1 MEPQSLR
8 PRRVDTQIG
17 RLTMRELVAQYL
29 SRSISRRRFVNGLTK
44 AGLTATAAQ
53 SVLGAVTS
61 VSFAQEGSPA
71 PYVPQGNATTPIPY
85 LPNNRETPAPGAA
98 PAVAGVKP
106 FQGTGGAALAEQLIA
121 CGVKYVFGNSAREDA
136 QFYEALVDRPQLK
149 YVLTPHEGPGA
160 AMAAGYIKASGEPAV
175 VMQAG
180 VVGMVNAMGQIF
192 NAWKEQTPLVVYSYR
207 TDQSRRAGRDGFEE
221 VANQEQMVQPI
232 TKYTW
237 LARRPDMIP
246 ESVRRAF
253 KAAWT
258 PPYGPAYISW
268 HSDYNDDRVRAD
280 IISQD
285 QFDPRMRVRPN
296 PDEIVRAAKLL
307 VEARMPLMVVG
318 DEIYKA
324 KAAGKAVKLAEL
336 LGMPVTQVRQLYA
349 NFPETHAL
357 WVGNLAGN
365 SLNSLNYPKSADVII
380 NVGNKFQHNGPA
392 PIVPRGPKFI
402 DMRIDHGS
410 MGNVMITEVP
420 LVCDVGYGLDDLI
433 AAVEQLLTPALRQKA
448 ADRAVDVSKFGQWAK
463 AARAQVVNNPDWEE
477 SPIIADRL
485 TWEVAKFADPDAII
499 VHEAGSVA
507 LHSFDFNPIGGRE
520 LFFYYGA
527 HLGSGVGTAAGVK
540 LARPNQ
546 QVICLVGDGSFIFG
560 PTALWNMARLQLP
573 VITVVYNN
581 HAYGGPHSRVIAN
594 VPGGRMVQTGQFV
607 HDYLGS
613 PDMNMAAIA
622 KGFGVD
628 GEVVESP
635 EQLREALAR
644 ARKAT
649 VEGKAY
655 LIDAQVARKGVA
667 WADTPWIPPIQ
678 VAAVRQKKV

>member
-1 MEPQSLR
+1 
-8 PRRVDTQIG
+8 
-17 RLTMRELVAQYL
+17 MRELVARYL
-29 SRSISRRRFVNGLTK
+29 SQGISRRGFVGGLTK
-44 AGLTATAAQ
+44 AGLTASAAQ
-53 SVLGAVTS
+53 SVLSAVAS
-61 VSFAQEGSPA
+61 VSPGHAQGAGPQPDAAPAAPA
-71 PYVPQGNATTPIPY
+71 PAPAATA
-85 LPNNRETPAPGAA
+85 PAAT
-98 PAVAGVKP
+98 AVAGVKP
-106 FQGTGGAALAEQLIA
+106 FQGTGGAAFAEQLIA
-121 CGVKYVFGNSAREDA
+121 CGVKYVFGNSASEDA

-149 YVLTPHEGPGA
+149 YILTPHEGPGA
-160 AMAAGYIKASGEPAV
+160 AMAAGYIKASGEPAI
-175 VMQAG
+175 VMQAA
-180 VVGMVNAMGQIF
+180 VVGMANAIGQMF
-192 NAWKEQTPLVVYSYR
+192 NAFKEQTPLVVYSYR
-207 TDQSRRAGRDGFEE
+207 TDQTRRAGRDGFEE

-246 ESVRRAF
+246 ETVRRGF

-268 HSDYNDDRVRAD
+268 HSDYNDERVRTE
-280 IISQD
+280 IIAQELI
-285 QFDPRMRVRPN
+285 DPRMRVRPN
-296 PDEIVRAAKLL
+296 PDEIQRAAKLL

-318 DEIYKA
+318 DEVYKA

-448 ADRAVDVSKFGQWAK
+448 AERAVDVSKFGEWAK

-507 LHSFDFNPIGGRE
+507 LHSFDFNPLGGRE

-560 PTALWNMARLQLP
+560 PTALWNMARLELP
-573 VITVVYNN
+573 VIVV
-581 HAYGGPHSRVIAN
+581 V
-594 VPGGRMVQTGQFV
+594 
-607 HDYLGS
+607 
-613 PDMNMAAIA
+613 
-622 KGFGVD
+622 
-628 GEVVESP
+628 
-635 EQLREALAR
+635 
-644 ARKAT
+644 
-649 VEGKAY
+649 
-655 LIDAQVARKGVA
+655 
-667 WADTPWIPPIQ
+667 
-678 VAAVRQKKV
+678 

>member
-1 MEPQSLR
+1 
-8 PRRVDTQIG
+8 
-17 RLTMRELVAQYL
+17 MRDLVARYL
-29 SRSISRRRFVNGLTK
+29 SQGISRRGFVGGLTK

-53 SVLGAVTS
+53 SVLTAVTS
-61 VSFAQEGSPA
+61 VNSGHAQGAGPQAGSAPAVPA
-71 PYVPQGNATTPIPY
+71 P
-85 LPNNRETPAPGAA
+85 APAA
-98 PAVAGVKP
+98 PAATAVAGVKP
-106 FQGTGGAALAEQLIA
+106 FQGTGGAAFAEQLIG
-121 CGVKYVFGNSAREDA
+121 CGVKYVFGNSASEDA

-149 YVLTPHEGPGA
+149 YILTPHEGPGA
-160 AMAAGYIKASGEPAV
+160 AMAAGYIKASGEAAI
-175 VMQAG
+175 VMQAA
-180 VVGMVNAMGQIF
+180 VVGMANAIGQMF
-192 NAWKEQTPLVVYSYR
+192 NAFKEQTPLVVYSYR
-207 TDQSRRAGRDGFEE
+207 TDQTRRAGRDGFEE

-246 ESVRRAF
+246 ETVRRGF

-268 HSDYNDDRVRAD
+268 HSDYNDERVRTE
-280 IISQD
+280 IIAQELI
-285 QFDPRMRVRPN
+285 DPRMRVRPN
-296 PDEIVRAAKLL
+296 PDEIERAAKLL

-324 KAAGKAVKLAEL
+324 KAVGKAVKLAEL

-357 WVGNLAGN
+357 WVGNVAGN
-365 SLNSLNYPKSADVII
+365 SLNSLNYPKSTDVIL
-380 NVGNKFQHNGPA
+380 NVGNKFQHSGPA

-402 DMRIDHGS
+402 DMRIDYAS
-410 MGNVMITEVP
+410 MGNVMVTEVP

-433 AAVEQLLTPALRQKA
+433 AAIEQLLTPALRQKA
-448 ADRAVDVSKFGQWAK
+448 AERALDVRKFGEWAK
-463 AARAQVVNNPDWEE
+463 AARAQVANNPDWNE

-507 LHSFDFNPIGGRE
+507 LHSFDFDPNGGRE

-560 PTALWNMARLQLP
+560 PTALWNMARLELP
-573 VITVVYNN
+573 VIVVVYNN

-635 EQLREALAR
+635 GQLREALAR

-649 VEGKAY
+649 VEGKPY

-667 WADTPWIPPIQ
+667 WADKPWIPPIQ
-678 VAAVRQKKV
+678 VAALRQKKV